1 MSLWSLSENTS
12 ASWQPGNSE
21 NIKLLENN
29 NINTNWKYRSYMV
42 KNSDEIIKINQ
53 INACKAIGLQNI
65 DTNKPSGKTN
75 TPFLYKSFDDVSTPR
90 GYETSNAKMKY
101 ISEATK
107 EKQMAT
113 HTATEKKISIVEYLR
128 NLF

>member
-1 MSLWSLSENTS
+1 MNLWSLSEHTS

-53 INACKAIGLQNI
+53 INACKAVGLQNI
-65 DTNKPSGKTN
+65 DTNKPNGKTN
-75 TPFLYKSFDDVSTPR
+75 TPFLYKSFDDDSTPR

-101 ISEATK
+101 ISEVTQ
-107 EKQMAT
+107 EKNMAT

>member
-1 MSLWSLSENTS
+1 MSLWSLTENTS

-53 INACKAIGLQNI
+53 TNACNAIGLQNI
-65 DTNKPSGKTN
+65 NTNKNNSKN
-75 TPFLYKSFDDVSTPR
+75 NSPFLYKSFDDDSTPR
-90 GYETSNAKMKY
+90 GYETSNAKIKY
-101 ISEATK
+101 ISDVTK

-113 HTATEKKISIVEYLR
+113 HNPTEKKISIIEYLR

>member
-53 INACKAIGLQNI
+53 INACKAIGLQII
-65 DTNKPSGKTN
+65 DTNKPNSKTN

-90 GYETSNAKMKY
+90 GYEMSNAKMKY
-101 ISEATK
+101 ISEVTK

-113 HTATEKKISIVEYLR
+113 HAATEKKISIVEYLR

>member
-12 ASWQPGNSE
+12 ASWQPGNYE

-53 INACKAIGLQNI
+53 NNACDAIGLTHI
-65 DTNKPSGKTN
+65 DSNKTN
-75 TPFLYKSFDDVSTPR
+75 GKNNSPFLYKSFDDFSTPL
-90 GYETSNAKMKY
+90 GYETSNSKIKY
-101 ISEATK
+101 VSDVTD
-107 EKQMAT
+107 EKQMVNNT
-113 HTATEKKISIVEYLR
+113 ISEKKISIGGYLR